1 MQKFHQFWKSEEGEK
16 FITECVVEEDKMTNQ
31 KLKKLNQ
38 KAAKIGAR
46 VVMMAEEEILLEEQE
61 CLPGNGEIVLQEQA
75 NAAVGEEEERAS
87 TLQDNQKEEE
97 RG

>member
-1 MQKFHQFWKSEEGEK
+1 MQELTQFWKSEEGEK
-16 FITECVVEEDKMTNQ
+16 FIREYIEEKEKVKNQ

-46 VVMMAEEEILLEEQE
+46 VVMGTEEEILLEDRE

-75 NAAVGEEEERAS
+75 NAEVGEEEERAA